1 MKSNL
6 NKEKILNALP
16 SRIFVT
22 GIGTGIGKTIV
33 SGYLCGNFGY
43 DYWKPIQSGDLE
55 NSDSIFITNNVT
67 EVIIWPERYKL
78 TKPMSP
84 HAAAEID
91 EVEINLIDFEL
102 PKSNNLLVEGAGG
115 LMVPLNDQDLMID
128 LIQYLRLPVVLVIRD
143 YLGCI
148 NHTILSYEI
157 LKQRKIE
164 ICCVVFNGNFTPS
177 TLSYFENIFSEVLQ
191 LHLPELIQ

>member
-1 MKSNL
+1 
-6 NKEKILNALP
+6 
-16 SRIFVT
+16 
-22 GIGTGIGKTIV
+22 
-33 SGYLCGNFGY
+33 
-43 DYWKPIQSGDLE
+43 
-55 NSDSIFITNNVT
+55 
-67 EVIIWPERYKL
+67 
-78 TKPMSP
+78 MSP

>member
-1 MKSNL
+1 MKDNL
-6 NKEKILNALP
+6 NTEQIFSALP
-16 SRIFVT
+16 SKIFVT

-33 SGYLCGNFGY
+33 SGYLCKNFGY

-55 NSDSIFITNNVT
+55 ISDSIFIAQHLN
-67 EVIIWPERYKL
+67 EVKIWPERYRL

-91 EVEINLIDFEL
+91 EVEIDLSDFDL
-102 PKSNNLLVEGAGG
+102 PASNNLLVEGAGG
-115 LMVPLNDQDLMID
+115 LMVPLNNQDLMID
-128 LIQYLRLPVVLVIRD
+128 LIKHLQLPVVLVIRD

-148 NHTILSYEI
+148 NHTLLSFEI

-164 ICCVVFNGNFTPS
+164 VCCVVYNGNFVPS
-177 TLSYFENIFSEVLQ
+177 TLIYFENIFSELPQ